1 MSEDSKM
8 TRRRF
13 LALAGGA
20 IGATAVACCGLT
32 VAGTRQ
38 PEVDLVES
46 SCGEESGMENGVL
59 IAYASKYGSTAG
71 VAEAIGEVLCA
82 SGTAADVR
90 PIQEVTNVSGY
101 AAAIVG
107 SAVYMRRLI
116 PQAVDFVKANQQ
128 ALSQVPVA
136 YFVVCGTLREDTQEN
151 RKSAAAYLDPVRQ
164 VVQPV
169 DEGLFA
175 GAMDHSKMSL
185 AYQVVSRVMGGSES
199 DWRDWSAIRGWAEGL
214 TATMLDGER

>member
-1 MSEDSKM
+1 MSENPKM

-13 LALAGGA
+13 LTLAGGA
-20 IGATAVACCGLT
+20 VGATALACCGPT
-32 VAGTRQ
+32 VFGTQQ
-38 PEVDLVES
+38 PEVELVES
-46 SCGEESGMENGVL
+46 SCGEESDMENKVL
-59 IAYASKYGSTAG
+59 VAYASKCGSTAG

-90 PIQEVTNVSGY
+90 PMQEVTDVSGY
-101 AAAIVG
+101 AAVVVG

-136 YFVVCGTLREDTQEN
+136 YFVVCGTLKEDTREN
-151 RKSAAAYLDPVRQ
+151 RQSAAAYLDPVRQ

-169 DEGLFA
+169 DEGPFA
-175 GAMDHSKMSL
+175 GAMDFAKMSL
-185 AYQVVSRVMGGSES
+185 TYQLIARVMGGSES
-199 DWRDWSAIRGWAEGL
+199 DWREWGAIRGWAEGL
-214 TATMLDGER
+214 AATMLDGGR